1 MAEWPIASVSKAEVP
16 AMVPGVQIP
25 PLPNLNIEVYM
36 SKDPWRS
43 FLNLLLSI
51 KSQNELSDFFE
62 LFLTFEE
69 RETLASRFMIIKAL
83 LENKLTQR
91 EMSEKYKVSIAQI
104 TRGSNAL
111 KIIDPKLKEHLIKL
125 LNE

>member
-1 MAEWPIASVSKAEVP
+1 
-16 AMVPGVQIP
+16 
-25 PLPNLNIEVYM
+25 M